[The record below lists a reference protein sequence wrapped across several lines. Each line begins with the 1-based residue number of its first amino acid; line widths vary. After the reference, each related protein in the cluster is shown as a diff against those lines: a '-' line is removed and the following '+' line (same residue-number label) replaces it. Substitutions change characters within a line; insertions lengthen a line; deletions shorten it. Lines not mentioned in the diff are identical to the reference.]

1 MLTYPQLTHFPIV
14 RRRRRRTVVNAAEDG
29 RAIKLADPAGSF
41 TEWQLEY
48 SELNDAEAGALEDFF
63 VAAEGSLHEFV
74 FVDPTANLLAWNA
87 KLDEAVWTRDPL
99 LAVSAGDGYTRLT
112 NVGAGP
118 QSITQTIADGPAG
131 FVYCFSAYAR
141 SENAASVH
149 VLADGSER
157 EQAIVPDWRRLRWS
171 GAVEEARFGLRI
183 GAGAVVDV
191 RGLQVE
197 AQAGASAARETTI
210 GGIYK
215 GARLRDDRFRLTTTG
230 LNRHSC
236 TVSIVHAN
244 HI

>member
-41 TEWQLEY
+41 TEWRLEY
-48 SELNDAEAGALEDFF
+48 SDLSDSEAGSLEEFF
-63 VAAEGSLHEFV
+63 VAAEGSLREFV

-87 KLDEAVWTRDPL
+87 KLDEAVWARDPL
-99 LAVSAGDGYTRLT
+99 LAVSAEDGYTRLT
-112 NVGAGP
+112 NVGTGP
-118 QSITQTIADGPAG
+118 QAITQTIDNGPSG
-131 FVYCFSAYAR
+131 FMYCFSVYAR

-149 VLADGSER
+149 LLADGAAR

-171 GAVEEARFGLRI
+171 GTVENARFGLRI
-183 GAGAVVDV
+183 GAAGVVDV

-215 GARLRDDRFRLTTTG
+215 GARLQNDRFRLVATG
-230 LNRHSC
+230 QNRHSC
-236 TVSIVHAN
+236 TVNIVHAN